1 MSLFMVPV
9 DTIVR
14 DTTFQS
20 RSSTSSL
27 AWPYSFLQYLL
38 QCVTYNNHSL
48 FNYHDLKTFIFT
60 ITSKLPSFTTEGKY
74 KFINQQVTSK
84 LPFIKIQIIGSY
96 DKLSLT
102 GSYYLR
108 VQSQS
113 YCGGMYKTMLQTQ
126 PSYKGLVSENL
137 LIMRQGERI
146 SGLEDKVKE
155 MVSTVQKC
163 KI

>member
-1 MSLFMVPV
+1 MFSYASSYVLYVMWVLFIHMHNTFYLLTIYLYYIRKYYVIYLLHYNILSFRILNMNWVTLFSLSSFYIQFGKLSLNHNFWNKLNYMSLFMVPV

-74 KFINQQVTSK
+74 KFINQ
-84 LPFIKIQIIGSY
+84 
-96 DKLSLT
+96 
-102 GSYYLR
+102 
-108 VQSQS
+108 
-113 YCGGMYKTMLQTQ
+113 
-126 PSYKGLVSENL
+126 
-137 LIMRQGERI
+137 
-146 SGLEDKVKE
+146 
-155 MVSTVQKC
+155 
-163 KI
+163 

>member
-1 MSLFMVPV
+1 M
-9 DTIVR
+9 
-14 DTTFQS
+14 
-20 RSSTSSL
+20 
-27 AWPYSFLQYLL
+27 
-38 QCVTYNNHSL
+38 
-48 FNYHDLKTFIFT
+48 
-60 ITSKLPSFTTEGKY
+60 
-74 KFINQQVTSK
+74 TSK

-108 VQSQS
+108 VQSKS

-163 KI
+163 KIWQYPDTKHPGDVGNYEKNKLSDNRERGRRWNCGKKPKKYV